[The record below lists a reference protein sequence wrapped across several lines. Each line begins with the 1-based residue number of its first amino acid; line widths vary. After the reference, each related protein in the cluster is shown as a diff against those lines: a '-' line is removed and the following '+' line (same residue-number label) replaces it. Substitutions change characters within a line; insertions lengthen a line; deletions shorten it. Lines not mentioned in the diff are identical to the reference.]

1 MILDACQSVEAPTA
15 TNVTVSD
22 IDGFADWFDF
32 DCRSSTTL
40 PQSPL
45 SSLESY
51 FSGGSSRHS
60 PESTG
65 SVHSGLDAS
74 ASDSV
79 PPHSCQN
86 LQLQDSAAAWL
97 SVIKAEDCD
106 DDEHRSSMDSSD
118 LSLLDLDF
126 IIDHSV
132 QQTAASVSKSQQQQ
146 QFGYTFQHQ
155 PGSGTC
161 IINGRTSVTAAA
173 TVSLFAP
180 STQQAEEILRL
191 QEKQKQQRKPQQQ
204 QQQCRRPRQPKSTPT
219 ASGRR
224 TQQQQPQ
231 PQLHICP
238 EPSCA
243 KAYSKSSHLKA
254 HLRTHTGEKPYLCGW
269 PGCGWRFA
277 RSDELTRHYRKHTGD
292 RPFPCSLCGRAF
304 SRSDHLALHMKK
316 HQ

>member
-1 MILDACQSVEAPTA
+1 PGRAILGKCRRLRRARLANGSGARAVHKTASSAPIAEAKLSLAILAKLSSTSTLLIVLIARAVRQALPNSQPGTMILDACQSVEAPTA

-97 SVIKAEDCD
+97 S
-106 DDEHRSSMDSSD
+106 
-118 LSLLDLDF
+118 
-126 IIDHSV
+126 
-132 QQTAASVSKSQQQQ
+132 
-146 QFGYTFQHQ
+146 
-155 PGSGTC
+155 
-161 IINGRTSVTAAA
+161 
-173 TVSLFAP
+173 
-180 STQQAEEILRL
+180 
-191 QEKQKQQRKPQQQ
+191 
-204 QQQCRRPRQPKSTPT
+204 
-219 ASGRR
+219 
-224 TQQQQPQ
+224 